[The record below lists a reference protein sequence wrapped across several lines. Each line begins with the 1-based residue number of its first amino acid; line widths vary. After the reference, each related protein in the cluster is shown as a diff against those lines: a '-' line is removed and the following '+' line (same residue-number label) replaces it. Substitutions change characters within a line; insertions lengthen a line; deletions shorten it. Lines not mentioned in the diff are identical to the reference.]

1 MDNIFQYIIKL
12 IIFVPM
18 IIALIVISLKLSK
31 INLENVGM
39 NKYTKVLEKTNL
51 NKDTD
56 VYVLKIGDKGCVL
69 VSSPSKIEKIK
80 ELSKEE
86 IDKIEDLKEEAKINF
101 NNLNTNFTF
110 PKLKFAKT
118 GLSKLTFSKQ
128 GSSKLNF
135 SKTNSSKLSFRK
147 INLKGRKNGKLRRF
161 YS

>member
-31 INLENVGM
+31 MNLANVGM
-39 NKYTKVLEKTNL
+39 NRYTKVLEKTNL

-56 VYVLKIGDKGCVL
+56 VYVLKIGDEGCVL
-69 VSSPSKIEKIK
+69 VSSSSKIEKIK

-86 IDKIEDLKEEAKINF
+86 IDKIEELKEEAKINF
-101 NNLNTNFTF
+101 NNLNPNFTF
-110 PKLKFAKT
+110 PKLKFAKP
-118 GLSKLTFSKQ
+118 
-128 GSSKLNF
+128 GSSKLTF
-135 SKTNSSKLSFRK
+135 SKTNSSKLSFNK

-161 YS
+161 YN